1 MNYTTSISLIIGY
14 IIILCLSVITII
26 HIIRYRKKYGTELIA
41 FLLAASVL
49 TAGIIYS
56 TLFVFSVTFFI
67 SYEINVLFWKLSI
80 VFGVISLI
88 IASFVYSFFNEYKKI
103 KPFPFLYYALLLG
116 MLIGALLT
124 PDSIEIILNIPPPS
138 SFSVID
144 PALINFHF
152 NFITGAIIVI
162 FQALITTYYLYIASI
177 INIGS
182 KKKEEA
188 LPIILNTI
196 VFTIPILMNIYYV
209 ILQQTVF
216 RELYIT
222 LIWITNFAVNIMLI
236 KKPEIF
242 FILPNRIY
250 SINIYHKSGIL
261 LYSINFDKKSDYKDE
276 SPIWGNI
283 LIGLNHILSEFVGKK
298 NKIDVIQTKKNDIVV
313 DYESEYGYAI
323 VVITNKK
330 NSIIEDL
337 MQNFSIEFKRK
348 YEVELTDLQ
357 DINRLI
363 NVSEFSDI
371 KEIVEKNFQL
381 YL

>member
-41 FLLAASVL
+41 FLLAATVL
-49 TAGIIYS
+49 TAGVIYS

-67 SYEINVLFWKLSI
+67 SYEINILFWKLSI
-80 VFGVISLI
+80 IAGVISLM
-88 IASFVYSFFNEYKKI
+88 IASFIYSFFNEYKKI
-103 KPFPFLYYALLLG
+103 KPFPFLYYTLLLG
-116 MLIGALLT
+116 MLIGALIV
-124 PDSIEIILNIPPPS
+124 PDSIELILSIPPPS

-144 PALINFHF
+144 PAIINFRF
-152 NFITGAIIVI
+152 NFITGAIII
-162 FQALITTYYLYIASI
+162 LFQSLITSYYLYIASI
-177 INIGS
+177 INIRS
-182 KKKEEA
+182 KKKEES
-188 LPIILNTI
+188 LPLILNTI

-209 ILQQTVF
+209 ILQQTVY

-236 KKPEIF
+236 KKPEMF
-242 FILPNRIY
+242 FVLPNRIY

-261 LYSINFDKKSDYKDE
+261 LYSFNFDKKSDNKDE

-298 NKIDVIQTKKNDIVV
+298 NKIDVIQTKKTDIVV
-313 DYESEYGYAI
+313 RYEIDYGFAL
-323 VVITNKK
+323 VVITNRK

-337 MQNFSIEFKRK
+337 MLNFSIEFKRK
-348 YEVELTDLQ
+348 YEDELTDLQ

-363 NVSEFSDI
+363 NVSEFSGV

>member
-41 FLLAASVL
+41 FLLAATVL

-56 TLFVFSVTFFI
+56 TLFIFSVTFFI
-67 SYEINVLFWKLSI
+67 RYEINVLFWKLSI
-80 VFGVISLI
+80 VSGVISLI
-88 IASFVYSFFNEYKKI
+88 ITSFVYSFFNEYKKI
-103 KPFPFLYYALLLG
+103 KPFPFLYYTLLLG

-124 PDSIEIILNIPPPS
+124 PDSIELILNIPPPS

-144 PALINFHF
+144 PALINFRF
-152 NFITGAIIVI
+152 SFITGAIIII
-162 FQALITTYYLYIASI
+162 FQALITIYYLYIASI
-177 INIGS
+177 INIRS
-182 KKKEEA
+182 KKKEEG
-188 LPIILNTI
+188 LPLILNTI

-236 KKPEIF
+236 KKPEMF
-242 FILPNRIY
+242 FVLPNRIY

-261 LYSINFDKKSDYKDE
+261 LYSFNFDKKSDKKDE

-283 LIGLNHILSEFVGKK
+283 LIGLNHILSEFIGKK
-298 NKIDVIQTKKNDIVV
+298 DKIDVIQTKNNEIVV
-313 DYESEYGYAI
+313 RYEIDYGYAL

-337 MQNFSIEFKRK
+337 MLNFSIEFTRK
-348 YEVELTDLQ
+348 YEDELTDLQ

-363 NVSEFSDI
+363 NVSEFSGA
-371 KEIVEKNFQL
+371 KEMVEKNFKL

>member
-1 MNYTTSISLIIGY
+1 
-14 IIILCLSVITII
+14 
-26 HIIRYRKKYGTELIA
+26 
-41 FLLAASVL
+41 
-49 TAGIIYS
+49 
-56 TLFVFSVTFFI
+56 
-67 SYEINVLFWKLSI
+67 
-80 VFGVISLI
+80 
-88 IASFVYSFFNEYKKI
+88 
-103 KPFPFLYYALLLG
+103 

-124 PDSIEIILNIPPPS
+124 PDSIELILNIPPPS

-152 NFITGAIIVI
+152 NFITAAIIVI

-182 KKKEEA
+182 KKKEET

-196 VFTIPILMNIYYV
+196 IFTIPILMNIYYV
-209 ILQQTVF
+209 LLQQTVF

-261 LYSINFDKKSDYKDE
+261 LYSFNFDKKSENKDE

-283 LIGLNHILSEFVGKK
+283 LIGLNHILSEFIGKK
-298 NKIDVIQTKKNDIVV
+298 DKIDVIQTKKTDIVIK
-313 DYESEYGYAI
+313 YEIDYGYAL

-337 MQNFSIEFKRK
+337 MLNFSIEFKRK

>member
-41 FLLAASVL
+41 FLLAATVL

-56 TLFVFSVTFFI
+56 TLFIFSVTFFI
-67 SYEINVLFWKLSI
+67 RYEINVLFWKLSI
-80 VFGVISLI
+80 VSGVISLI
-88 IASFVYSFFNEYKKI
+88 ITSFVYSFFNEYKKI
-103 KPFPFLYYALLLG
+103 KPFPFLYYTLLLG

-124 PDSIEIILNIPPPS
+124 PDSIELILNIPPPS

-144 PALINFHF
+144 PALINFRF
-152 NFITGAIIVI
+152 SFITGAIIII
-162 FQALITTYYLYIASI
+162 FQALITIYYLYIASI
-177 INIGS
+177 INIRS
-182 KKKEEA
+182 KKKEEG
-188 LPIILNTI
+188 LPLILNSI

-236 KKPEIF
+236 KKPEMF
-242 FILPNRIY
+242 FVLPNRIY

-261 LYSINFDKKSDYKDE
+261 LYSFNFDKKSDKKDE

-283 LIGLNHILSEFVGKK
+283 LIGLNHILSEFIGKK
-298 NKIDVIQTKKNDIVV
+298 DKIDVIQTKNNEIVV
-313 DYESEYGYAI
+313 RYEIDYGYAL

-337 MQNFSIEFKRK
+337 MLNFSIEFTRK
-348 YEVELTDLQ
+348 YEDELTDLQ

-363 NVSEFSDI
+363 NVSEFSGA
-371 KEIVEKNFQL
+371 KEMVEKNFKL

>member
-41 FLLAASVL
+41 FLLAATVL

-56 TLFVFSVTFFI
+56 TLFIFSVTFFI
-67 SYEINVLFWKLSI
+67 RYEINVLFWKLSI
-80 VFGVISLI
+80 VSGVISLI
-88 IASFVYSFFNEYKKI
+88 ITSFVYSFFNEYKKI
-103 KPFPFLYYALLLG
+103 KPFPFLYYTLLLG

-124 PDSIEIILNIPPPS
+124 PDSIELILNIPPPS

-144 PALINFHF
+144 PALINFRF
-152 NFITGAIIVI
+152 SFITGAIIII
-162 FQALITTYYLYIASI
+162 FQALITIYYLYIASI
-177 INIGS
+177 INIRS
-182 KKKEEA
+182 KKKEES
-188 LPIILNTI
+188 LPLILNTI

-236 KKPEIF
+236 KKPEMF
-242 FILPNRIY
+242 FVLPNRIY

-261 LYSINFDKKSDYKDE
+261 LYSFNFDKKSDNKDE

-283 LIGLNHILSEFVGKK
+283 LIGLNHILSEFIGKK
-298 NKIDVIQTKKNDIVV
+298 DKIDVIQTKNNEIVV
-313 DYESEYGYAI
+313 RYEIDYGYAL

-337 MQNFSIEFKRK
+337 MLNFSIEFTRK
-348 YEVELTDLQ
+348 YEDELTDLQ

-363 NVSEFSDI
+363 NVSEFSGA
-371 KEIVEKNFQL
+371 KEMVEKNFKL

>member
-1 MNYTTSISLIIGY
+1 MNYATSISLIIGY

-41 FLLAASVL
+41 FLLAATVL

-56 TLFVFSVTFFI
+56 TLFIFSVTFFI
-67 SYEINVLFWKLSI
+67 RYEINVLFWKLSI
-80 VFGVISLI
+80 VSGVISLI
-88 IASFVYSFFNEYKKI
+88 ITSFVYSFFNEYKKI
-103 KPFPFLYYALLLG
+103 KPFPFLYYTLLLG

-124 PDSIEIILNIPPPS
+124 PDSIELILNIPPPS

-144 PALINFHF
+144 PALINFRF
-152 NFITGAIIVI
+152 SFITGAIIII
-162 FQALITTYYLYIASI
+162 FQALITIYYLYIASI
-177 INIGS
+177 INIRS
-182 KKKEEA
+182 KKKEEG
-188 LPIILNTI
+188 LPLILNTI

-236 KKPEIF
+236 KKPEMF
-242 FILPNRIY
+242 FVLPNRIY

-261 LYSINFDKKSDYKDE
+261 LYSFNFDKKSDKKDE

-283 LIGLNHILSEFVGKK
+283 LIGLNHILSEFIGKK
-298 NKIDVIQTKKNDIVV
+298 DKIDVIQTKNNEIVV
-313 DYESEYGYAI
+313 RYEIDYGYAL

-337 MQNFSIEFKRK
+337 MLNFSIEFTRK
-348 YEVELTDLQ
+348 YEDELTDLQ

-363 NVSEFSDI
+363 NVSEFSGA
-371 KEIVEKNFQL
+371 KEMVEKNFKL

>member
-14 IIILCLSVITII
+14 IITLCLSVITII
-26 HIIRYRKKYGTELIA
+26 HIIQYRKKYGTELIA
-41 FLLAASVL
+41 FLLAATVL
-49 TAGIIYS
+49 TTGIIYS

-80 VFGVISLI
+80 VSGVTTLM
-88 IASFVYSFFNEYKKI
+88 IASIVYSFFNEYKKI
-103 KPFPFLYYALLLG
+103 KPFPFLYYTLLLG
-116 MLIGALLT
+116 MLMGALLA
-124 PDSIEIILNIPPPS
+124 PDSIKLILNIPPPS

-144 PALINFHF
+144 PALINFRF
-152 NFITGAIIVI
+152 NFITGAIII
-162 FQALITTYYLYIASI
+162 LFQSLITIYYLYIASL
-177 INIGS
+177 INIRS
-182 KKKEEA
+182 KKKEES
-188 LPIILNTI
+188 LPLILNTI

-209 ILQQTVF
+209 ILQQTIY

-222 LIWITNFAVNIMLI
+222 LIWITNFTVNITLI
-236 KKPEIF
+236 KKPEMF
-242 FILPNRIY
+242 FVLPNRIY

-261 LYSINFDKKSDYKDE
+261 LYSFNFDKKSDNKDE
-276 SPIWGNI
+276 SSIWGNI

-298 NKIDVIQTKKNDIVV
+298 NKIDVIQTKKSDIVV
-313 DYESEYGYAI
+313 RYEIDYGFAL

-337 MQNFSIEFKRK
+337 MLNFSIEFKKK
-348 YEVELTDLQ
+348 YEDELTDLQ

-363 NVSEFSDI
+363 NVSEFSGA

>member
-56 TLFVFSVTFFI
+56 TLFIFSVTFFI

-80 VFGVISLI
+80 VSGVISLI

-124 PDSIEIILNIPPPS
+124 PDSIELILNIPPPS

-152 NFITGAIIVI
+152 NFITAAIIVI

-182 KKKEEA
+182 KKKEET

-196 VFTIPILMNIYYV
+196 IFTIPILMNIYYV
-209 ILQQTVF
+209 LLQQTIF

-222 LIWITNFAVNIMLI
+222 LIWITTFTVNIMLI

-242 FILPNRIY
+242 FILPNKIY

-298 NKIDVIQTKKNDIVV
+298 NKIDVIQTKKTDIVV
-313 DYESEYGYAI
+313 RYEIDYGFAL

-337 MQNFSIEFKRK
+337 MLNFSIEFIRK

-363 NVSEFSDI
+363 NVSEFSDV

>member
-41 FLLAASVL
+41 FLLAATVL

-56 TLFVFSVTFFI
+56 TLFIFSVTFFI
-67 SYEINVLFWKLSI
+67 RYEINVLFWKLSI
-80 VFGVISLI
+80 VSGVISLI
-88 IASFVYSFFNEYKKI
+88 ITSFVYSFFNEYKKI
-103 KPFPFLYYALLLG
+103 KPFPFLYYTLLLG

-124 PDSIEIILNIPPPS
+124 PDSIELILNIPPPS

-144 PALINFHF
+144 PALINFRF
-152 NFITGAIIVI
+152 SFITGAIIII
-162 FQALITTYYLYIASI
+162 FQALITIYYLYIASI
-177 INIGS
+177 INIRS
-182 KKKEEA
+182 KKKEEG
-188 LPIILNTI
+188 LPLILNTI

-236 KKPEIF
+236 KKPEMF
-242 FILPNRIY
+242 FVLPNRIY

-261 LYSINFDKKSDYKDE
+261 LYSFNFDKKSDKKDG

-283 LIGLNHILSEFVGKK
+283 LIGLNHILSEFIGKK
-298 NKIDVIQTKKNDIVV
+298 DKIDVIQTKNNEIVV
-313 DYESEYGYAI
+313 RYEIDYGYAL

-337 MQNFSIEFKRK
+337 MLNFSIEFTRK
-348 YEVELTDLQ
+348 YEDELTDLQ

-363 NVSEFSDI
+363 NVSEFSGA
-371 KEIVEKNFQL
+371 KEMVEKNFQL

>member
-41 FLLAASVL
+41 FLIAATVI
-49 TAGIIYS
+49 TGGIIFS

-67 SYEINVLFWKLSI
+67 SYEINVLFWKLSLVSGI
-80 VFGVISLI
+80 ISLVIS
-88 IASFVYSFFNEYKKI
+88 SFIYSFFNEYKKI
-103 KPFPFLYYALLLG
+103 KPFPFLYYTLLLG

-124 PDSIEIILNIPPPS
+124 PDSIELILSIPPPS

-144 PALINFHF
+144 PALINFRF
-152 NFITGAIIVI
+152 NFITGAIII
-162 FQALITTYYLYIASI
+162 LFQSLITSYYLYIASK
-177 INIGS
+177 INIRT
-182 KKKEEA
+182 KKKEES
-188 LPIILNTI
+188 LPLILNTI
-196 VFTIPILMNIYYV
+196 IFTIPILMNIYYV
-209 ILQQTVF
+209 ILQQTIF
-216 RELYIT
+216 RELSIT
-222 LIWITNFAVNIMLI
+222 LIWITSFAINIMLI
-236 KKPEIF
+236 KKPEMF
-242 FILPNRIY
+242 FVLPNRIY

-261 LYSINFDKKSDYKDE
+261 LYSFNFDKKSDKKDE

-283 LIGLNHILSEFVGKK
+283 LIGLNHILSEFIGKK
-298 NKIDVIQTKKNDIVV
+298 DKIDVIQTKNNEIVV
-313 DYESEYGYAI
+313 RYEIDYGYAL

-337 MQNFSIEFKRK
+337 MLNFSIEFTRK
-348 YEVELTDLQ
+348 YEDELTDLQ

-363 NVSEFSDI
+363 NVSEFSGA
-371 KEIVEKNFQL
+371 KEMVEKNFQL

>member
-14 IIILCLSVITII
+14 IIIICLSVITII

-41 FLLAASVL
+41 FLLAATVL

-80 VFGVISLI
+80 ISGVITLI
-88 IASFVYSFFNEYKKI
+88 ITSFVYSFFNEYKKI
-103 KPFPFLYYALLLG
+103 KPFPFLYYTLLLG

-124 PDSIEIILNIPPPS
+124 PDSIELILNIPPPS

-144 PALINFHF
+144 PALINFRF
-152 NFITGAIIVI
+152 SFITGAIIII
-162 FQALITTYYLYIASI
+162 FQALITIYYLYIASK
-177 INIGS
+177 INIRS
-182 KKKEEA
+182 KKKEES
-188 LPIILNTI
+188 LPLILNTI

-222 LIWITNFAVNIMLI
+222 LIWITYFAVNFMLI
-236 KKPEIF
+236 YKPEMF
-242 FILPNRIY
+242 FVLPNRIY

-261 LYSINFDKKSDYKDE
+261 LYSFNFDKKSDNKDE

-283 LIGLNHILSEFVGKK
+283 LIGLNHILSEFIGKK
-298 NKIDVIQTKKNDIVV
+298 DKIDVIQTKKTDIVV
-313 DYESEYGYAI
+313 RYEIDYGYAL

-337 MQNFSIEFKRK
+337 MLNFSIEFKRK
-348 YEVELTDLQ
+348 YEDELTDLQ

-363 NVSEFSDI
+363 NVSEFSGA

>member
-1 MNYTTSISLIIGY
+1 MNYTTSISLIIGS
-14 IIILCLSVITII
+14 IIILCLSAITII
-26 HIIRYRKKYGTELIA
+26 HIIRYRKKYGTDLIA
-41 FLLAASVL
+41 FLLAATVL
-49 TAGIIYS
+49 TTGIIHS
-56 TLFVFSVTFFI
+56 TLFVFSVTIFVN
-67 SYEINVLFWKLSI
+67 YEINVLFWKLSI

-88 IASFVYSFFNEYKKI
+88 LTAFVFSFFNEYKKI

-116 MLIGALLT
+116 MLIGALLD
-124 PDSIEIILNIPPPS
+124 PNSIEMILNIPPLL

-144 PALINFHF
+144 PALINFRF
-152 NFITGAIIVI
+152 NFITGVIII
-162 FQALITTYYLYIASI
+162 LMQSLNTLYYLYIASI
-177 INIGS
+177 ISIKS
-182 KKKEEA
+182 KKKEDS
-188 LPIILNTI
+188 LPLILNTI

-222 LIWITNFAVNIMLI
+222 LLWITNFAINIMLI

-242 FILPNRIY
+242 FVLPNTIY

-261 LYSINFDKKSDYKDE
+261 LFSFNFNKLDNKDE
-276 SPIWGNI
+276 SPLWGNI

-298 NKIDVIQTKKNDIVV
+298 NKIDVIQTKNTDIVV
-313 DYESEYGYAI
+313 RYEIDDGFAL

-330 NSIIEDL
+330 NSIIEHL
-337 MQNFSIEFKRK
+337 MLNFSIEFKSK
-348 YEVELTDLQ
+348 YENELSDLQ
-357 DINRLI
+357 DLNTLI
-363 NVSEFSDI
+363 NISEFSGA

>member
-56 TLFVFSVTFFI
+56 TLFIFSVTFFI

-80 VFGVISLI
+80 VSGVISLI

-124 PDSIEIILNIPPPS
+124 PDSIELILNIPPPS
-138 SFSVID
+138 PFSVID

-196 VFTIPILMNIYYV
+196 IFTIPILMNIYYV
-209 ILQQTVF
+209 LLQQTIF

-222 LIWITNFAVNIMLI
+222 LIWITTFAVNIMLI
-236 KKPEIF
+236 KKQEIF
-242 FILPNRIY
+242 FILPNKIY

-298 NKIDVIQTKKNDIVV
+298 NKIDVIQTKKTDICVRYEI
-313 DYESEYGYAI
+313 DYGFAL

>member
-14 IIILCLSVITII
+14 IIIICLSVITII

-41 FLLAASVL
+41 FLLAATVL

-67 SYEINVLFWKLSI
+67 SYEINILFWKLSI
-80 VFGVISLI
+80 VSGVITLM

-103 KPFPFLYYALLLG
+103 KPFPFLYYTLLLG
-116 MLIGALLT
+116 MLIGALLA
-124 PDSIEIILNIPPPS
+124 PDSIELILYIPPPS

-144 PALINFHF
+144 PALIDFHF
-152 NFITGAIIVI
+152 NFMTGTIII
-162 FQALITTYYLYIASI
+162 LLQSLITSYYLYIAAK
-177 INIGS
+177 INIRS
-182 KKKEEA
+182 IKKEES
-188 LPIILNTI
+188 LPLILNTI

-236 KKPEIF
+236 KKPEMF
-242 FILPNRIY
+242 FVLPNRIY

-261 LYSINFDKKSDYKDE
+261 LYSVNFDKKSDNKDE

-283 LIGLNHILSEFVGKK
+283 LIGLNHILSEFIGKK
-298 NKIDVIQTKKNDIVV
+298 DKIDVIQTKKTDIVV
-313 DYESEYGYAI
+313 RYEIDYGFAL

-337 MQNFSIEFKRK
+337 MLNFSIEFKRK
-348 YEVELTDLQ
+348 YEDELTDLQ

-363 NVSEFSDI
+363 NVSEFSGA
-371 KEIVEKNFQL
+371 KELVEKNFQL

>member
-41 FLLAASVL
+41 FLLAATVL
-49 TAGIIYS
+49 TGGIIYS

-67 SYEINVLFWKLSI
+67 RYEINVLLWKLSI
-80 VFGVISLI
+80 VSGIISLM

-124 PDSIEIILNIPPPS
+124 PDSIELLLNIPPPS

-144 PALINFHF
+144 PGLINFRF
-152 NFITGAIIVI
+152 NFITGAIII
-162 FQALITTYYLYIASI
+162 LLQSLITIYYLYIASL
-177 INIGS
+177 INIRS
-182 KKKEEA
+182 KKKEES
-188 LPIILNTI
+188 LPLILNTI

-236 KKPEIF
+236 KKPEMF
-242 FILPNRIY
+242 FVLPNRIY

-261 LYSINFDKKSDYKDE
+261 LYSFNFKKSDDKDE

-298 NKIDVIQTKKNDIVV
+298 NKIDVIQTKKMDIVV
-313 DYESEYGYAI
+313 DYESEYGYAL

-348 YEVELTDLQ
+348 YMNELTDLQ
-357 DINRLI
+357 DLNRLI
-363 NVSEFSDI
+363 DVSEFSGA

>member
-1 MNYTTSISLIIGY
+1 MNYTTSISLIVGY
-14 IIILCLSVITII
+14 IIILCLSVVTII

-41 FLLAASVL
+41 LLLAATVL
-49 TAGIIYS
+49 TGGIIFS
-56 TLFVFSVTFFI
+56 TLFIFSVTFFI

-80 VFGVISLI
+80 LSGVISLI
-88 IASFVYSFFNEYKKI
+88 ISSFVYSFFNEYKKI
-103 KPFPFLYYALLLG
+103 KAFPFLYYALLFG

-124 PDSIEIILNIPPPS
+124 SDSIELILDIPPPS

-152 NFITGAIIVI
+152 NFITGAIII
-162 FQALITTYYLYIASI
+162 LLQSLITIYYLYIASI
-177 INIGS
+177 INIRS
-182 KKKEEA
+182 KKKEES
-188 LPIILNTI
+188 LPLILNTI

-209 ILQQTVF
+209 ILQQTIF

-236 KKPEIF
+236 KKPEMF
-242 FILPNRIY
+242 FVLPNRIY

-261 LYSINFDKKSDYKDE
+261 LYSFNFDKKSDNKDE

-283 LIGLNHILSEFVGKK
+283 LIGLNHILSEFIGKK
-298 NKIDVIQTKKNDIVV
+298 DKIDVIQTKKTDIVV
-313 DYESEYGYAI
+313 RYEIDYGYAL

-337 MQNFSIEFKRK
+337 MLNFSIEFTRK
-348 YEVELTDLQ
+348 YEDELTDLQ

-363 NVSEFSDI
+363 NVSEFSGA
-371 KEIVEKNFQL
+371 KEMVEKNFQL

>member
-14 IIILCLSVITII
+14 IIILCLSIITII

-41 FLLAASVL
+41 FLLAATVL
-49 TAGIIYS
+49 TAGVIYS

-67 SYEINVLFWKLSI
+67 SYEINILFWKLSI
-80 VFGVISLI
+80 IAGVISLM
-88 IASFVYSFFNEYKKI
+88 IASFIYSFFNEYKKI
-103 KPFPFLYYALLLG
+103 KPFPFLYYTLLIG
-116 MLIGALLT
+116 MLIGALIA
-124 PDSIEIILNIPPPS
+124 PDSIELTLSIPPPS

-144 PALINFHF
+144 PAIINFRF
-152 NFITGAIIVI
+152 NFITGAIII
-162 FQALITTYYLYIASI
+162 LFQSLITSYYLYIASI
-177 INIGS
+177 INIRS
-182 KKKEEA
+182 KKKEES
-188 LPIILNTI
+188 LPLILNTI

-209 ILQQTVF
+209 ILQQTVY

-236 KKPEIF
+236 KKPEMF
-242 FILPNRIY
+242 FVLPNRIY

-261 LYSINFDKKSDYKDE
+261 LYSFNFDKKLDSKDE

-298 NKIDVIQTKKNDIVV
+298 NKIDVIQTKNSDIVV
-313 DYESEYGYAI
+313 RYEIDYGFAL

-348 YEVELTDLQ
+348 YEDELTDLQ

-363 NVSEFSDI
+363 NVSEFSGV

>member
-1 MNYTTSISLIIGY
+1 MNYATSISLIIGY

-41 FLLAASVL
+41 FLLAATVL

-56 TLFVFSVTFFI
+56 TLFIFSVTFFI
-67 SYEINVLFWKLSI
+67 RYEINVLFWKLSI
-80 VFGVISLI
+80 VSGVISLI
-88 IASFVYSFFNEYKKI
+88 ITSFVYSFFNEYKKI
-103 KPFPFLYYALLLG
+103 KPFPFLYYTLLLG

-124 PDSIEIILNIPPPS
+124 PDSIELILNIPPPS

-144 PALINFHF
+144 PALINFRF
-152 NFITGAIIVI
+152 SFITGAIIII
-162 FQALITTYYLYIASI
+162 FQALITIYYLYIASI
-177 INIGS
+177 INIRS
-182 KKKEEA
+182 KKKEES
-188 LPIILNTI
+188 LPLILNTI

-236 KKPEIF
+236 KKPEMF
-242 FILPNRIY
+242 FVLPNRIY

-261 LYSINFDKKSDYKDE
+261 LYSFNFDKKSDKKDE

-283 LIGLNHILSEFVGKK
+283 LIGLNHILSEFIGKK
-298 NKIDVIQTKKNDIVV
+298 DKIDVIQTKNNEIVV
-313 DYESEYGYAI
+313 RYEIDYGYAL

-337 MQNFSIEFKRK
+337 MLNFSIEFTRK
-348 YEVELTDLQ
+348 YEDELTDLQ
-357 DINRLI
+357 NINRLI
-363 NVSEFSDI
+363 NVSEFSGA
-371 KEIVEKNFQL
+371 KEMVEKNFKL

>member
-41 FLLAASVL
+41 FLLAATVL

-56 TLFVFSVTFFI
+56 TFFVFSVTFFI
-67 SYEINVLFWKLSI
+67 RYEINVLFWKLSI
-80 VFGVISLI
+80 VSGVISLI
-88 IASFVYSFFNEYKKI
+88 ISSFVYSFFNEYKKI

-124 PDSIEIILNIPPPS
+124 PDSIVLILNIPPPS

-152 NFITGAIIVI
+152 NFITAAIIVI

-196 VFTIPILMNIYYV
+196 IFTIPILMNIYYV
-209 ILQQTVF
+209 LLQQTIF

-222 LIWITNFAVNIMLI
+222 LIWITTFTVNIMLI

-242 FILPNRIY
+242 FILPNKIY

-298 NKIDVIQTKKNDIVV
+298 NKIDVIQTKNKEIVV
-313 DYESEYGYAI
+313 RYEIDYGFAL

-337 MQNFSIEFKRK
+337 MLNFSIEFKRK
-348 YEVELTDLQ
+348 YEDELTDLQ

-363 NVSEFSDI
+363 NVSEFSGV

>member
-49 TAGIIYS
+49 TGGIIFS

-67 SYEINVLFWKLSI
+67 SYEINVLFWKLSL
-80 VFGVISLI
+80 VSGVISLI
-88 IASFVYSFFNEYKKI
+88 ISSFVYSFYNEYKKI
-103 KPFPFLYYALLLG
+103 KPFPFLYYTLLLG

-124 PDSIEIILNIPPPS
+124 PDSIELILDIPPPP

-144 PALINFHF
+144 PALINFRF
-152 NFITGAIIVI
+152 NFITGAIII
-162 FQALITTYYLYIASI
+162 LLQSLITIYYLYIASL
-177 INIGS
+177 INIRS
-182 KKKEEA
+182 KKKEES
-188 LPIILNTI
+188 LPLILNTI

-222 LIWITNFAVNIMLI
+222 LIWITNFTVNIMLI
-236 KKPEIF
+236 KKPEMF
-242 FILPNRIY
+242 FVLPNRIY

-261 LYSINFDKKSDYKDE
+261 LYSFNFDKKSDNKDE

-283 LIGLNHILSEFVGKK
+283 LIGLNHILSEFIGKK
-298 NKIDVIQTKKNDIVV
+298 DKIDVIQTKKTDIVV
-313 DYESEYGYAI
+313 RYEIDYGFAL
-323 VVITNKK
+323 VVITNRK

-337 MQNFSIEFKRK
+337 MLNFSIEFKRK
-348 YEVELTDLQ
+348 YEDELTDLQ

-363 NVSEFSDI
+363 NVSEFSGV

>member
-41 FLLAASVL
+41 FLFAASVL

-67 SYEINVLFWKLSI
+67 SYEINILFWKLSI
-80 VFGVISLI
+80 VSGVISLI

-124 PDSIEIILNIPPPS
+124 PDSIELILNIPPPS

-152 NFITGAIIVI
+152 NFITAAIIVI

-182 KKKEEA
+182 KKKEET

-196 VFTIPILMNIYYV
+196 IFTIPILMNIYYV
-209 ILQQTVF
+209 LLQQTIF

-222 LIWITNFAVNIMLI
+222 LIWITTFAVNIMLI

-242 FILPNRIY
+242 FILPNKIY

-298 NKIDVIQTKKNDIVV
+298 NKIDVIQTKKTDICVRYEI
-313 DYESEYGYAI
+313 DYGFAL

-363 NVSEFSDI
+363 NVSEFSDV

>member
-1 MNYTTSISLIIGY
+1 MNYITSISLIIGY

-56 TLFVFSVTFFI
+56 TLFIFSVTFFI

-80 VFGVISLI
+80 VSGVVSLI

-124 PDSIEIILNIPPPS
+124 PDSIELILNIPPPS

-152 NFITGAIIVI
+152 NFITAAIIVI

-196 VFTIPILMNIYYV
+196 IFTIPILMNIYYV
-209 ILQQTVF
+209 LLQQTIF
-216 RELYIT
+216 RELYII
-222 LIWITNFAVNIMLI
+222 LIWITTFTVNIMLI

-242 FILPNRIY
+242 FILPNKIY

-298 NKIDVIQTKKNDIVV
+298 NKIDVIQTKNKEIVV
-313 DYESEYGYAI
+313 RYEIDYGFAL

>member
-41 FLLAASVL
+41 FLLAATVL
-49 TAGIIYS
+49 TAGIINS
-56 TLFVFSVTFFI
+56 TFFVFSVTFFI
-67 SYEINVLFWKLSI
+67 RYEINVLFWKLSI
-80 VFGVISLI
+80 VSGVISLI
-88 IASFVYSFFNEYKKI
+88 ISSFVYSFFNEYKKI

-124 PDSIEIILNIPPPS
+124 PDSIELILNIPPPS

-152 NFITGAIIVI
+152 NFITAAIIVI

-182 KKKEEA
+182 KKKEET

-196 VFTIPILMNIYYV
+196 IFTIPILMNIYYV
-209 ILQQTVF
+209 LLQQTIF

-236 KKPEIF
+236 KKPETF
-242 FILPNRIY
+242 FILPNKIY

-298 NKIDVIQTKKNDIVV
+298 NKIDVIQTKKTDICVRYEI
-313 DYESEYGYAI
+313 DYGFAL

-363 NVSEFSDI
+363 NVSEFSDV

>member
-41 FLLAASVL
+41 FLIAATVI
-49 TAGIIYS
+49 TGGIIFS

-67 SYEINVLFWKLSI
+67 SYEINVLFWKLSLVSGI
-80 VFGVISLI
+80 ISLVIS
-88 IASFVYSFFNEYKKI
+88 SFIYSFFNEYKKI
-103 KPFPFLYYALLLG
+103 KPFPFLYYTLLLG

-124 PDSIEIILNIPPPS
+124 PDSIELILSIPPPS

-144 PALINFHF
+144 PALINFRF
-152 NFITGAIIVI
+152 NFITGAIII
-162 FQALITTYYLYIASI
+162 LFQSLITSYYLYIASK
-177 INIGS
+177 INIRT
-182 KKKEEA
+182 KKKEES
-188 LPIILNTI
+188 LPLILNTI
-196 VFTIPILMNIYYV
+196 IFTIPILMNIYYV
-209 ILQQTVF
+209 ILQQTIF
-216 RELYIT
+216 RELSIT
-222 LIWITNFAVNIMLI
+222 LIWITSFAVNIMLI
-236 KKPEIF
+236 KKPEMF
-242 FILPNRIY
+242 FVLPNRIY

-261 LYSINFDKKSDYKDE
+261 LYSFNFDKKSDKKDE

-283 LIGLNHILSEFVGKK
+283 LIGLNHILSEFIGKK
-298 NKIDVIQTKKNDIVV
+298 DKIDVIQTKNNEIVV
-313 DYESEYGYAI
+313 RYEIDYGYAL

-337 MQNFSIEFKRK
+337 MLNFSIEFTRK
-348 YEVELTDLQ
+348 YEDELTDLQ

-363 NVSEFSDI
+363 NVSEFSGA
-371 KEIVEKNFQL
+371 KEMVEKNFQL

>member
-1 MNYTTSISLIIGY
+1 MNYTTSISLIFGY

-26 HIIRYRKKYGTELIA
+26 HIIRHRKKYGTELIA
-41 FLLAASVL
+41 FLLAATVL

-67 SYEINVLFWKLSI
+67 RYEINVLFWKLSI
-80 VFGVISLI
+80 VSGVISLI
-88 IASFVYSFFNEYKKI
+88 IASFIYSFFNEYKKI
-103 KPFPFLYYALLLG
+103 KPFPFLYYTLLLG
-116 MLIGALLT
+116 MLIGALLA
-124 PDSIEIILNIPPPS
+124 PDSIEFLLSIPPPP

-144 PALINFHF
+144 PALINFRF
-152 NFITGAIIVI
+152 NFITGAIII
-162 FQALITTYYLYIASI
+162 SFQSLITIYYLYIASI
-177 INIGS
+177 INIRS
-182 KKKEEA
+182 KKKEEN
-188 LPIILNTI
+188 LPLILNTI
-196 VFTIPILMNIYYV
+196 VFTIPILMNVYYV

-222 LIWITNFAVNIMLI
+222 LIWVTYFAVNIMLI
-236 KKPEIF
+236 KKPEMF
-242 FILPNRIY
+242 FVLPNRIY

-261 LYSINFDKKSDYKDE
+261 LYSFNFDKKSDNKDE

-283 LIGLNHILSEFVGKK
+283 LIGLNHILSEFIGKK
-298 NKIDVIQTKKNDIVV
+298 DKIDVIQTKKTDIVV
-313 DYESEYGYAI
+313 RYEIDYGYAL

-337 MQNFSIEFKRK
+337 MLNFSIEFKRK
-348 YEVELTDLQ
+348 YEDELTDLQ

-363 NVSEFSDI
+363 NVSEFSGA
-371 KEIVEKNFQL
+371 KEMVEKNFQL

>member
-26 HIIRYRKKYGTELIA
+26 HIIRYRKKYGTKLIA
-41 FLLAASVL
+41 ILLAARVL
-49 TAGIIYS
+49 TSGIIYS

-67 SYEINVLFWKLSI
+67 RYEINILFWKLSI
-80 VFGVISLI
+80 IAGVISLI
-88 IASFVYSFFNEYKKI
+88 ITSFVYSFFHEYKKI
-103 KPFPFLYYALLLG
+103 KPFPFLYYTFLLG
-116 MLIGALLT
+116 TLIGALLA
-124 PDSIEIILNIPPPS
+124 PDSIELILSIPPPS

-144 PALINFHF
+144 PALINFRF
-152 NFITGAIIVI
+152 NFITGAIII
-162 FQALITTYYLYIASI
+162 LFQSLITSYYFYIASL
-177 INIGS
+177 INIRS
-182 KKKEEA
+182 KKKEER
-188 LPIILNTI
+188 LPLILNTI
-196 VFTIPILMNIYYV
+196 IFTIPILMNIYYI

-222 LIWITNFAVNIMLI
+222 LIWITTFTVNIMLI

-242 FILPNRIY
+242 FVLPNRIY

-261 LYSINFDKKSDYKDE
+261 LYSLNFDKKSDNKDE

-283 LIGLNHILSEFVGKK
+283 LIGLNHILSEFIGKK
-298 NKIDVIQTKKNDIVV
+298 DKIDVIQTKKTDIVV
-313 DYESEYGYAI
+313 KYEMDYGYAL

-337 MQNFSIEFKRK
+337 MLNFSIEFKRK
-348 YEVELTDLQ
+348 YKAELTDLQ

-363 NVSEFSDI
+363 NVSEFSGA
-371 KEIVEKNFQL
+371 KEMVEKNFQL

>member
-56 TLFVFSVTFFI
+56 TLFIFSVTFFI

-80 VFGVISLI
+80 VSGVVSLI

-124 PDSIEIILNIPPPS
+124 PDSIELILNIPPPS

-152 NFITGAIIVI
+152 NFITAAIIVI

-196 VFTIPILMNIYYV
+196 IFTIPILMNIYYV
-209 ILQQTVF
+209 LLQQTIF
-216 RELYIT
+216 RELYII
-222 LIWITNFAVNIMLI
+222 LIWITTFTVNIMLI

-242 FILPNRIY
+242 FILPNKIY

-298 NKIDVIQTKKNDIVV
+298 NKIDVIQTKNKEIVV
-313 DYESEYGYAI
+313 RYEIDYGFAL